1 MMLKW
6 FNSREAARV
15 GAALADEFA
24 PRMTPDAERNKGVA
38 RREGTNEIQ
47 ELLRHGDREVRVL
60 RLNFYKKAKFANS
73 FKWRLIENGVDSDV
87 ANQVTQ
93 ALVLH
98 LSQNQVVSELGH
110 ESSGAPPPPADTIK
124 AKTLVVQGDKCFER
138 GAYGDAIALYAE
150 SMELDL
156 SQPEVFNSLG
166 AALCRLGHYVEAEQ
180 RFRQAIERAP
190 DYPEAHCNLG
200 NVLRWQG
207 DLAGAE
213 VSLRRALKLRP
224 NYVDAR
230 TSLGLTLVFLGRIR
244 DARASFEKVLKTST
258 SHVDALFGMGQIA
271 RLEGRFGDAE
281 ATFRRVLE
289 LKPRMPSAWAVLS
302 HLRKM
307 TTADG
312 DWLKGANEIAA
323 SGIPSLEESD
333 LRFAIGKYYDD
344 VNDFANAFQNHKRAN
359 ELLRTVAQNYDRRVR
374 TRFVDD
380 MIGGHTRKAMPNV
393 GEGGSASMT
402 PVFIVGMMRSGTSLA
417 EQIIASHPA
426 AIGAGELGFWS
437 DAVGAHA
444 SDLRRGMLNEPT
456 RKNLAHAYLRVLAG
470 HSARAQRIVDK
481 APVNSDYLGVIHSVF
496 PRAHIIYMQRD
507 PIDTCLSCYFQQFS
521 ALLNYTMDLSDLAH
535 YYREHQRL
543 MKHWRA
549 VLPPGSILEV
559 PYEELVAN
567 QEAWTRKILEFVG
580 LEWDERCLEFH
591 KTKRSVVTASSWQ
604 VRQKIYSNSVGRWR
618 NYDEFVGPLKGLRA

>member
-1 MMLKW
+1 MMLNW
-6 FNSREAARV
+6 FNSREAAQV
-15 GAALADEFA
+15 GTALADEFA
-24 PRMTPDAERNKGVA
+24 PRITPNAAHNKGVTHRKGINA
-38 RREGTNEIQ
+38 IQ
-47 ELLRHGDREVRVL
+47 ELLRHADRTTRAL

-98 LSQNQVVSELGH
+98 LSQNQAVSEPGH
-110 ESSGAPPPPADTIK
+110 ESSGAPPPPADTKK
-124 AKTLVVQGDKCFER
+124 AKNLLVQGDKCFER
-138 GAYGDAIALYAE
+138 GAYGDAMALYAE

-166 AALCRLGHYVEAEQ
+166 AALCGLGRYVEAEQ

-207 DLAGAE
+207 DMAAAE

-224 NYVDAR
+224 NYADAR
-230 TSLGLTLVFLGRIR
+230 TGLGLILVFLGRLR
-244 DARASFEKVLKTST
+244 DARARFEKVLKTAPR
-258 SHVDALFGMGQIA
+258 HVDALFGMGQIA
-271 RLEGRFGDAE
+271 RLEGRFGDAD

-289 LKPRMPSAWAVLS
+289 LKPRAPGAWAVLS
-302 HLRKM
+302 SLRKM
-307 TTADG
+307 TAADA
-312 DWLKGANEIAA
+312 DWLKGAEEIAS
-323 SGIPSLEESD
+323 SGIPSLDESG

-344 VNDFANAFQNHKRAN
+344 VNDFANAFQNYKRAN
-359 ELLRTVAQNYDRRVR
+359 ELLRTVAENYDRRAR

-380 MIGGHTRKAMPNV
+380 MIGGHTGKAMPNV
-393 GEGGSASMT
+393 GEGGSASRI

-426 AIGAGELGFWS
+426 AIGAGELKFWS
-437 DAVGAHA
+437 EAAGAHA
-444 SDLRRGMLNEPT
+444 GDLRRGVLSEPT
-456 RKNLAHAYLRVLAG
+456 RKNLADAYLRVLAG
-470 HSARAQRIVDK
+470 HSAHAQRIVDK
-481 APVNSDYLGVIHSVF
+481 APVNSDCLGMIHSVF
-496 PRAHIIYMQRD
+496 PNARIIYMQRD

-521 ALLNYTMDLSDLAH
+521 VLLNYTMDLSDLAH
-535 YYREHQRL
+535 YHREHQRL

-559 PYEELVAN
+559 PYEGLVTN

-591 KTKRSVVTASSWQ
+591 KTKRSVATASSWQ
-604 VRQKIYSNSVGRWR
+604 VRQKIYNNSVGRWQ
-618 NYDEFVGPLKGLRA
+618 NYEEFVGPLKGLRV